1 MRRGVTAIGLVI
13 LLGAGVRAAGGADAK
28 LHACSL
34 LTAAEVT
41 AAVGGA
47 AGQSQES
54 DFVVPDGPSK
64 GDAMGMCTWPTDG
77 GQSSVSVAVT
87 RATTD
92 ASRAAALA
100 KMAQIFDTLK
110 AQGWKE
116 ERKDFANGRCVVMTP
131 PAAKGL
137 PVSTGCFAEAKG
149 MGLSVGHNGPA
160 RVSMDRV
167 RTLLDKAI
175 GRLP

>member
-1 MRRGVTAIGLVI
+1 MRHVATAIGLVI
-13 LLGAGVRAAGGADAK
+13 LLGLGARDTRGADTK

-47 AGQSQES
+47 AGQPQES
-54 DFVVPDGPSK
+54 EFVVPDGPSK

-77 GQSSVSVAVT
+77 GQSSVSVAIT
-87 RATTD
+87 RA
-92 ASRAAALA
+92 ASGPSREAALA
-100 KMAQIFDTLK
+100 KMAQVFDVLK
-110 AQGWKE
+110 AQGWSE
-116 ERKDFANGRCVVMTP
+116 ERKDFANGRCVLMTP
-131 PAAKGL
+131 PAARGL

-149 MGLSVGHNGPA
+149 MGLSVGHNGPTRA
-160 RVSMDRV
+160 SMDRV

>member
-1 MRRGVTAIGLVI
+1 MRQVAALIGLVI
-13 LLGAGVRAAGGADAK
+13 LLGVVARDLRGADAK

-34 LTAAEVT
+34 LMAADVT

-47 AGQSQES
+47 PEPPQES
-54 DFVVPDGPSK
+54 EFVVPDGPSK
-64 GDAMGMCTWPTDG
+64 GDAMGMCTWPTEG
-77 GQSSVSVAVT
+77 GQSSVSVAVA
-87 RATTD
+87 RATTG
-92 ASRAAALA
+92 ASREAALA
-100 KMAQIFDTLK
+100 RMAQVFDVLK
-110 AQGWKE
+110 AQGWSE

-131 PAAKGL
+131 PAGKGL

-149 MGLSVGHNGPA
+149 LGISVGHNGPT

-167 RTLLDKAI
+167 RMLLDKAI